1 MRKKIVV
8 ENRDINSK
16 LKNRD
21 SYFSQNRAGLLV
33 MLFSHLML
41 YHFLEAFPGVNT
53 ELWLTL
59 VEE

>member
-21 SYFSQNRAGLLV
+21 SYFSQNRAGLILHNK
-33 MLFSHLML
+33 MYFSKK
-41 YHFLEAFPGVNT
+41 
-53 ELWLTL
+53 
-59 VEE
+59 